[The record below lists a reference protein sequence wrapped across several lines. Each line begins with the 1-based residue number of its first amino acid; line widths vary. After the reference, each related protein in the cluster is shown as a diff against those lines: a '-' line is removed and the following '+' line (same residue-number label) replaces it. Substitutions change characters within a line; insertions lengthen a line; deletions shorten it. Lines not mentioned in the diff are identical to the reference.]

1 MISQMLSKSVLI
13 TPRATIIEIT
23 ISQIREF
30 EKPLKASFIPVLD
43 FKFDIAVFTFSSYA
57 LLI

>member
-1 MISQMLSKSVLI
+1 MLSKSVLI